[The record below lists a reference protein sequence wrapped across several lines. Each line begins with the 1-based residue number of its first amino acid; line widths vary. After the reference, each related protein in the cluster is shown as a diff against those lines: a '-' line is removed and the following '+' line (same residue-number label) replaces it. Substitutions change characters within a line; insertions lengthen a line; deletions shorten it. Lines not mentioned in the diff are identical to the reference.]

1 MSANVC
7 RYGEVLL
14 PRGRSL
20 PAASP
25 CPSSAV
31 QAGGALVS
39 YGGKGDMKVDACDAA
54 CFMDHKISG
63 PRKPIVELLYNCIIE
78 ARSGCA

>member
-1 MSANVC
+1 M
-7 RYGEVLL
+7 
-14 PRGRSL
+14 
-20 PAASP
+20 
-25 CPSSAV
+25 
-31 QAGGALVS
+31 S